1 MTKIIS
7 DTTEETVTKLAPAS
21 FYKILDGEKVELLG
35 CGSFSFAYQGGDYV
49 YTITDNSDAWKD
61 VCSLLRL
68 PHLPETERLLTDNKV
83 NLYKMPKYT
92 TITTKYHTI
101 QSLPPDISGKTVKLI
116 EAFTRSSG
124 RSIESFVS
132 INRELLV
139 DFPDLLETL
148 YQVESLLNGEATID
162 WQSGNL
168 ALDADNNLILLDIFI
183 VYREWL
189 ADEVQEKLKW

>member
-68 PHLPETERLLTDNKV
+68 PHLPETERLLTDDKV

-101 QSLPPDISGKTVKLI
+101 QSLPPDISDKTVKLI
-116 EAFTRSSG
+116 EVFTHSSG
-124 RSIESFVS
+124 SSIESFVS
-132 INRELLV
+132 INHELLA